1 VNDVTKNQTQTLF
14 ELKCKRSSD
23 LKLCQLHCCVSFW
36 HHNMLDFSKIM
47 SVLVVI
53 RLFYNTITAILNTMT
68 MINMIM
74 DIDHSQTAGLRQ
86 KGFVV
91 DSNNRP
97 IGMCWNK
104 ECMCYKCRC
113 YQNTIT
119 YTCTSGCL
127 VSCRKPRVCYSQR
140 RPLQTD
146 RVNK

>member
-1 VNDVTKNQTQTLF
+1 
-14 ELKCKRSSD
+14 
-23 LKLCQLHCCVSFW
+23 
-36 HHNMLDFSKIM
+36 MLDFSKIM

-97 IGMCWNK
+97 IGMC
-104 ECMCYKCRC
+104 
-113 YQNTIT
+113 
-119 YTCTSGCL
+119 
-127 VSCRKPRVCYSQR
+127 
-140 RPLQTD
+140 
-146 RVNK
+146 